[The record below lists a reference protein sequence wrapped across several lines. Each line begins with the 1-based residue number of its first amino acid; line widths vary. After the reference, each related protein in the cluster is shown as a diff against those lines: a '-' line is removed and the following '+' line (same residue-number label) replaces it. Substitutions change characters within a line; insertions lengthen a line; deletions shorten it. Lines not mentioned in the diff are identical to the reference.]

1 MLCHGVQLSD
11 AQFGAPLRGA
21 YFQSRWHG
29 RSAAEL
35 FLYAQATMP
44 PEKPMSLPI
53 GDYADVTAYVLQAN
67 DVKAGKQELPLDA
80 NVLQQ
85 MLLPW

>member
-1 MLCHGVQLSD
+1 VLCHGVKLSD

-35 FLYAQATMP
+35 FLYAQASMP
-44 PEKPMSLPI
+44 PENPMSLPS

-67 DVKAGKQELPLDA
+67 AVEPGKQELPADA
-80 NVLQQ
+80 NVLLQ